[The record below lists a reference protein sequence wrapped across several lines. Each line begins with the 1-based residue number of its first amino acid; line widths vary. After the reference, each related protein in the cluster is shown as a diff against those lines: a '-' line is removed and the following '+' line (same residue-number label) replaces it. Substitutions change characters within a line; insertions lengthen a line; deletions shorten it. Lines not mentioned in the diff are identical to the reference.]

1 MASTSDF
8 RTGMILVLDNELWS
22 IVEFQHVKMAR
33 GGAFVRT
40 KLKNMQ
46 SGKVI
51 EKSFRSGEKVKDA
64 RVERRQMQ
72 YLYPE
77 SDALVFMDTET
88 FDQIPVENSMVE
100 NRQFLKEGDMVDIL
114 MYDEAPIGVELPTFV
129 ELKIVNTEPGVKG
142 DTVSGATKSADL
154 ETGATVQVPLFIEEG
169 TMVKVDTRTGEY
181 MERVK

>member
-1 MASTSDF
+1 MAATSDF

-72 YLYPE
+72 YLYSE

-88 FDQIPVENSMVE
+88 FDQIPVDNSMVD

-114 MYDEAPIGVELPTFV
+114 MYEESPIGVELPTFV

-142 DTVSGATKSADL
+142 DTVSGATKSAEL